1 MEANKA
7 VERVLEAVV
16 DLDIDGVALRV
27 AEALAAGASA
37 RVVLNQG
44 LSAGVR
50 AVGER
55 FESGEYFLTDLVL
68 AGEIMKEGLAPLESL
83 LATSEVRGSGT
94 AVLATVQGDIHEIGK
109 NLVGTMLRAAGFE
122 VVDLG
127 VDVPAVQIVEAVRTH
142 QADVVGVSVL
152 LTTMVGQLRTVVEEL
167 AEAGLRSSVKVVV
180 GGACTT
186 PELAQEMGCDGHGA
200 DAVSAVRICE
210 ELLAA

>member
-210 ELLAA
+210 EMLAA